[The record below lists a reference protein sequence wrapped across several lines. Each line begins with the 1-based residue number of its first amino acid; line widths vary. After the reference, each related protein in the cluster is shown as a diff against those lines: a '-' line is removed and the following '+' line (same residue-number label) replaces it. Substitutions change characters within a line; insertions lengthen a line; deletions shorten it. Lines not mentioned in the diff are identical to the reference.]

1 MTFGAGMADAY
12 YQPDDLTPTQER
24 AIESGAWH
32 PDQEEWA
39 DFIKG
44 ESDDARLEAAGL

>member
-1 MTFGAGMADAY
+1 MTFGAGLADAY
-12 YQPDDLTPTQER
+12 YQPTDLTPAQAR

-39 DFIKG
+39 DYRKG
-44 ESDDARLEAAGL
+44 EDDDARLEAAGL